1 MIPTTWISVTSVTSA
16 ATTAN
21 NIRWQG
27 TRSSSLGSITNP
39 ILVNSWQPITT
50 VQGPTMQGPHLQ
62 RGDGQ
67 LPHEDVIVMRDG
79 MQITIKSDGLGARII
94 LPNGAEIK
102 VDANGDISLDEQNAK
117 IHYRA
122 APRNFNKFL
131 NTSDVVEE
139 FIRYLGSLD
148 VRQRHV
154 LTLPLGLFIN
164 WLVIAAAEADGDP
177 ADDLRPELSNGISAL
192 KARPRC
198 RYCARF
204 IPRAYH
210 DNGVNFC
217 APAHMERFLAREKLT
232 LAKPALRLLPPS
244 ATYFERAA

>member
-1 MIPTTWISVTSVTSA
+1 MTPYIANIWVTATSNS
-16 ATTAN
+16 ATTTMWSN
-21 NIRWQG
+21 LVQTQTG
-27 TRSSSLGSITNP
+27 TTAGPVYLPPFLQAPQVPRSYAIEYGN
-39 ILVNSWQPITT
+39 
-50 VQGPTMQGPHLQ
+50 
-62 RGDGQ
+62 GQ

-79 MQITIKSDGLGARII
+79 LRITVKSDGLGARII

-102 VDANGDISLDEQNAK
+102 VAASGDISLNEQNAK

-122 APRNFNKFL
+122 APRDFNKFL

-177 ADDLRPELSNGISAL
+177 ADDLRPTLVQGVSVL
-192 KARPRC
+192 KAQPRC
-198 RYCARF
+198 HYCRRF
-204 IPRAYH
+204 IPRVYQER
-210 DNGVNFC
+210 GVNFC
-217 APAHMERFLAREKLT
+217 APAHMERFLARER
-232 LAKPALRLLPPS
+232 LRPEPLPRLMPPS